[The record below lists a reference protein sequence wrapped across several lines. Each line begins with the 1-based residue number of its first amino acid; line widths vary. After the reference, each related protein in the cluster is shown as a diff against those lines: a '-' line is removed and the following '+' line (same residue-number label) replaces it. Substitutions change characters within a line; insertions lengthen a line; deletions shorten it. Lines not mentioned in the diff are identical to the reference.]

1 MADYYNLYGYL
12 NLFPGLSGFLYPVFQ
27 KNGTLYLADG
37 DIHHIFS
44 FHPLKPDY
52 ITSINPLASY
62 TNTLYCAGCHYP
74 HIYQKENGQLYI
86 GSEKQLFHQLR
97 GYQLTNPVLQ
107 EELDDFLSELNILC
121 APLTPY
127 YGTGRRKKAVARVFL
142 KVQVKSQLIIEKQL
156 NILPIYSTLKQ
167 FSIPFSSPALL
178 NYLMLISQ
186 SRVEVLPDRPEQ
198 SGTVFPELY

>member
-37 DIHHIFS
+37 DIHHI
-44 FHPLKPDY
+44 
-52 ITSINPLASY
+52 
-62 TNTLYCAGCHYP
+62 
-74 HIYQKENGQLYI
+74 
-86 GSEKQLFHQLR
+86 
-97 GYQLTNPVLQ
+97 
-107 EELDDFLSELNILC
+107 
-121 APLTPY
+121 
-127 YGTGRRKKAVARVFL
+127 
-142 KVQVKSQLIIEKQL
+142 
-156 NILPIYSTLKQ
+156 
-167 FSIPFSSPALL
+167 PFSSPALL

>member
-127 YGTGRRKKAVARVFL
+127 YGTW
-142 KVQVKSQLIIEKQL
+142 
-156 NILPIYSTLKQ
+156 STKEGCCTCI
-167 FSIPFSSPALL
+167 FI
-178 NYLMLISQ
+178 
-186 SRVEVLPDRPEQ
+186 
-198 SGTVFPELY
+198 

>member
-1 MADYYNLYGYL
+1 M
-12 NLFPGLSGFLYPVFQ
+12 
-27 KNGTLYLADG
+27 
-37 DIHHIFS
+37 
-44 FHPLKPDY
+44 
-52 ITSINPLASY
+52 
-62 TNTLYCAGCHYP
+62 
-74 HIYQKENGQLYI
+74 
-86 GSEKQLFHQLR
+86 
-97 GYQLTNPVLQ
+97 VLVD
-107 EELDDFLSELNILC
+107 E
-121 APLTPY
+121 
-127 YGTGRRKKAVARVFL
+127 RRLLHVYFYM